1 MYDEYSIKG
10 LILEND
16 NKHII
21 KVYSIKKNVTC
32 LKIRHFYII
41 FLQNEASYTVHREL
55 LYF

>member
-1 MYDEYSIKG
+1 MMNNSIKG

-41 FLQNEASYTVHREL
+41 FLQNEASYTIHREL